1 MTQPEAMV
9 LVAALST
16 FISVIVTLINYLGSR
31 KAQLEN
37 ERFKLGAATEIEK
50 IKEDI
55 AERKSE
61 KDARRDYE
69 YEARKRLY
77 QECEPLLFQLYEAS
91 ENALHRIFSLARTA
105 KKGDLDEPQN
115 SWLGGPGYYL
125 RSTVYNL
132 LAPVALFK
140 LIQRRLTLVDMA
152 VEQSIR
158 HQYSLA
164 KAVYISFTD
173 HFDLA
178 EISPEIP
185 YEGNHP
191 QQYEL
196 RQSNPARY
204 WRQGIPIGR
213 LDVAAESLLIRD
225 ASDGIRLKSFGEF
238 EAEFFEGEELHIP
251 ENVRDFIDLFI
262 LFHPRSRPVLWRIL
276 VVQAHIYMALLAV
289 AQFGAGASTTP
300 MQAIPREDRKRFE
313 WRTGRDQNSDG
324 EVLDE
329 PFSVCEEYLRTHV
342 RVEGPYKA

>member
-1 MTQPEAMV
+1 MV
-9 LVAALST
+9 LVAALSA
-16 FISVIVTLINYLGSR
+16 FISVIATVINYLGNR

-37 ERFKLGAATEIEK
+37 ERFKLGAAKEIEK

-77 QECEPLLFQLYEAS
+77 QQCEPLLFQLYEAS

-105 KKGDLDEPQN
+105 KKGDLEPQN
-115 SWLGGPGYYL
+115 SWLGRPGYYL

-140 LIQRRLTLVDMA
+140 LIQGRLTLVDMA
-152 VEQSIR
+152 VERSIR
-158 HQYSLA
+158 RQYSLA
-164 KAVYISFTD
+164 KAIYISFTD

-196 RQSNPARY
+196 RQTEPARY

-213 LDVAAESLLIRD
+213 LDVAAESLLVRD
-225 ASDGIRLKSFGEF
+225 ASGGVKLKSFGEF
-238 EAEFFEGEELHIP
+238 ETEFFEGEDLRIP
-251 ENVRDFIDLFI
+251 ENMRDFIDLFI

-276 VVQAHIYMALLAV
+276 VVQAHIYRALLAV
-289 AQFGAGASTTP
+289 AQSGADASTTP
-300 MQAIPREDRKRFE
+300 LQVIPREDRKRFD
-313 WRTGRDQNSDG
+313 WRTARDQNPDK